1 VTSPALIV
9 PPVAGVVLAIV
20 AANLIGDSYAPP
32 SRSAAIVS
40 RPIHPSH
47 QLQLPWG
54 TYSHWIQPWR
64 GYLDT
69 PPASVVRRALGIQFN
84 VEPDEAGAAARLLQT
99 SGIRRAR
106 IEVGWGS
113 MDYDDPSRI
122 RPGLALALQKRL
134 LALQAHGIRPLILL
148 NAHEGEPCPLRR
160 LRLVLAE
167 PAEGGARSVRLAP
180 ESAQQ
185 VVPGHTGLDATHA
198 YRAAETIITSV
209 APDGTATLAK
219 PLPAALPAGAQ
230 SASTLRY
237 LPFAPPYRG
246 TPRRDAASAE
256 GAPNPAYRS
265 TLAGWLRYVD
275 GVTRTVESMLG
286 SRAFDVEIWNELSFG
301 SAFLSRETYLP
312 DSTEGWGDVDRTLP
326 ADTVVWLRRHVRGR
340 PRLGIANGFE
350 SERPWGSGRTSPRG
364 LTAISK
370 HPYSGRYRLPED
382 AVATGNRPLDAR
394 GRTDGQK
401 DAAGQ
406 WHPRFTP
413 TYAVQFPEYFLSGL
427 LTETLIRD
435 LSPRTTYVGETPH
448 GRRTHPPGARA
459 PAIWITETN
468 VDPALAGVPLSAADR
483 RHVQAKSVL
492 RTLAAYV
499 NKGARAVYF
508 FAAKGG
514 DYALIEPSF
523 FDAIA
528 AGTTPQ
534 ATAGGETMDALR
546 RFVRAFQGPRRIGRR
561 RSLSVLRISDS
572 ARRRQF
578 AGDGSARHPS
588 LYDRDV
594 LAVFP
599 FQLSSRRFV
608 VATYVMSRDIL
619 HVYDRRDRSPARF
632 DLPPERYRITIGGL
646 PGCRLHAGGSD
657 PVAGTRVAVRVH
669 ACRRGVARLELP
681 VTDSPRLVTLDAR
694 R

>member
-1 VTSPALIV
+1 MPRRLIV
-9 PPVAGVVLAIV
+9 APVGAVLLAVV
-20 AANLIGDSYAPP
+20 AANLIGESSAPP

-47 QLQLPWG
+47 QLRLPWG

-84 VEPDEAGAAARLLQT
+84 VEPEEADAAARLLKA

-113 MDYDDPSRI
+113 MGYDDPSRI
-122 RPGLALALQKRL
+122 RPDLERALRARL
-134 LALQAHGIRPLILL
+134 LALKAYRIRPLILL
-148 NAHEGEPCPLRR
+148 NANEGEPCPLRR
-160 LRLVLAE
+160 LRLELTA
-167 PAEGGARSVRLAP
+167 PAERGDRSVRLSS
-180 ESAQQ
+180 ESAQR
-185 VVPGHTGLDATHA
+185 VVPGHTGFDATRT

-209 APDGTATLAK
+209 QPDGTATLAK
-219 PLPAALPAGAQ
+219 PLPAALPAGAH

-246 TPRRDAASAE
+246 TPPANAASAK
-256 GAPNPAYRS
+256 GPPNPGYRS
-265 TLAGWLRYVD
+265 TLDGWLRYVA
-275 GVTRTVESMLG
+275 GVTRSVESMVG

-312 DSTEGWGDVDRTLP
+312 DTTKGWGDVDRALP
-326 ADTVVWLRRHVRGR
+326 ADTVAWLRGNMRGR
-340 PRLGIANGFE
+340 PRPGITNGFE

-370 HPYSGRYRLPED
+370 HPYSGRYHFPED
-382 AVATGNRPLDAR
+382 AVPNGNVPLDAR
-394 GRTDGQK
+394 GRTDGRM
-401 DAAGQ
+401 DGAGQ
-406 WHPRFTP
+406 WRQRFTP
-413 TYAVQFPEYFLSGL
+413 TYDVQFPEYFLSGL

-435 LSPRTTYVGETPH
+435 LSPRTTYVGKTPH
-448 GRRTHPPGARA
+448 GRRTHPPGGRA

-468 VDPALAGVPLSAADR
+468 VDPSVAGFPLSAADR
-483 RHVQAKSVL
+483 RHIQAKSVL
-492 RTLAAYV
+492 RTLSAYV

-514 DYALIEPSF
+514 DLALIEPSF

-528 AGTTPQ
+528 RGAAPVT
-534 ATAGGETMDALR
+534 TAGGETMDALR
-546 RFVRAFQGPRRIGRR
+546 RFVGAFQGPRRIAPR
-561 RSLSVLRISDS
+561 RSLSVLRIGDS

-599 FQLSSRRFV
+599 FQVSSRRFV
-608 VATYVMSRDIL
+608 VATYVMTRDIV
-619 HVYDRRDRSPARF
+619 HAYAGRDSSPARF
-632 DLPPERYRITIGGL
+632 DLPPERYRITLGGL
-646 PGCRLHAGGSD
+646 PSCRLRASGSD
-657 PVAGTRVAVRVH
+657 PLLGTRVAVRVR
-669 ACRRGVARLELP
+669 ACRRGVARLDLP
-681 VTDSPRLVTLDAR
+681 VTDSPRLVTLEAR